1 MSPADTPLMA
11 LELRAA
17 ATNLRT
23 LGAYLTD
30 LAAERGFC
38 KLEPVEVELAGKA
51 EGWAGEVY
59 GIAEKISGAI
69 AE

>member
-1 MSPADTPLMA
+1 MSPEDTPLMV

-17 ATNLRT
+17 AGELRR

-38 KLEPVEVELAGKA
+38 HLEPVEVELAGRA
-51 EGWAGEVY
+51 EAWAGEVY
-59 GIAEKISGAI
+59 GIAEKISGAV